1 VHNVNDID
9 GKLTKQECKNLNNFS
24 TIASL
29 CAGINSSPINR
40 MKRTLETVTG
50 KWLTLKSELDG
61 FMDSTKN
68 FSHYKE
74 TLKAINPPCV
84 PFLGELY
91 FLV

>member
-1 VHNVNDID
+1 
-9 GKLTKQECKNLNNFS
+9 
-24 TIASL
+24 
-29 CAGINSSPINR
+29 

-50 KWLTLKSELDG
+50 KWLTLKNELDG

-84 PFLGELY
+84 PFLGMSLWHPKTNTRLLPHRIDLY
-91 FLV
+91 RRRQQGP

>member
-1 VHNVNDID
+1 
-9 GKLTKQECKNLNNFS
+9 
-24 TIASL
+24 
-29 CAGINSSPINR
+29 

-84 PFLGELY
+84 PFLGECSLAAIR
-91 FLV
+91 